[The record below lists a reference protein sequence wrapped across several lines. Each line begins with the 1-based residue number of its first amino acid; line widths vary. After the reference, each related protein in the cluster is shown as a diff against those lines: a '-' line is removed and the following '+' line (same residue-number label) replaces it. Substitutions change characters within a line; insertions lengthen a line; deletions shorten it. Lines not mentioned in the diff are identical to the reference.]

1 MKILNQVLS
10 INVLLFCNLIY
21 SQYLKVEYQKID
33 LSTHKLNGVSKE
45 FQDKINQNNKVA
57 QTSFLFYAE
66 GNALF
71 TTVPKDSFTNNAG
84 DKRKDEKTVI
94 HKREVFKGTEIKIY
108 TPKNTKGIYVYYNFP
123 DIKDE
128 FYGYADTK
136 FSKIDYKAA
145 TIVIDKYL
153 CKLVEVSL
161 EAVPEKTYKIWYTED
176 MPISAGPFGFS
187 SFPGLV
193 LRVESPDDVIT
204 AVKISNETKLSDVEK
219 MNPKLKVYRNEEL
232 NKKLEE
238 VRELR
243 SKGTKEEIRL

>member
-1 MKILNQVLS
+1 
-10 INVLLFCNLIY
+10 
-21 SQYLKVEYQKID
+21 
-33 LSTHKLNGVSKE
+33 
-45 FQDKINQNNKVA
+45 
-57 QTSFLFYAE
+57 
-66 GNALF
+66 
-71 TTVPKDSFTNNAG
+71 
-84 DKRKDEKTVI
+84 
-94 HKREVFKGTEIKIY
+94 
-108 TPKNTKGIYVYYNFP
+108 
-123 DIKDE
+123 
-128 FYGYADTK
+128 
-136 FSKIDYKAA
+136 
-145 TIVIDKYL
+145 
-153 CKLVEVSL
+153 
-161 EAVPEKTYKIWYTED
+161 